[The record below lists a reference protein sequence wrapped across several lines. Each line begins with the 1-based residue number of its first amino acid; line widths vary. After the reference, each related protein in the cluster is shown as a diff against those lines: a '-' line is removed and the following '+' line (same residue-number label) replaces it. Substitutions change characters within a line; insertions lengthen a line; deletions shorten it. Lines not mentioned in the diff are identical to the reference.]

1 MRSTPVQSLAAL
13 VGAVFLAVGVLGFIP
28 GITTHYG
35 DLSFAGDGSTAKL
48 LGVFQVSVLH
58 NIVHVLFGLAGLA
71 LARTWD
77 GARTFLIG
85 GGVVYL
91 VLWILGLDGGDHLAC
106 GRDGRDAGA
115 RPVLRG
121 AATATMMWPW
131 TRFRH
136 CSSGSKRASSA
147 TRCRCS
153 RTSRAGTSRST
164 TRS

>member
-91 VLWILGLDGGDHLAC
+91 VLWILGLVGGADWIPANSADDWLHFVLGIGMIGLGFATT
-106 GRDGRDAGA
+106 RERPDAT
-115 RPVLRG
+115 
-121 AATATMMWPW
+121 AATT
-131 TRFRH
+131 
-136 CSSGSKRASSA
+136 
-147 TRCRCS
+147 
-153 RTSRAGTSRST
+153 
-164 TRS
+164 

>member
-1 MRSTPVQSLAAL
+1 MRDSPVQALAAL

-58 NIVHVLFGLAGLA
+58 NIVHVLFGLAGLG

-85 GGVVYL
+85 GGAVYL
-91 VLWILGLDGGDHLAC
+91 VLWVLGIVGGADWIPANTADDWLHFALGVGMIAL
-106 GRDGRDAGA
+106 GFAATRD
-115 RPVLRG
+115 RPRAP
-121 AATATMMWPW
+121 AATA
-131 TRFRH
+131 
-136 CSSGSKRASSA
+136 
-147 TRCRCS
+147 
-153 RTSRAGTSRST
+153 
-164 TRS
+164 